1 MRPSAVDVAVEPV
14 SAQPQGLALVRRSFG
29 PRFLGVWLCGACI
42 IPSLWEQPYNL
53 WHWVLAPYFMLVW
66 PPLAHWLA
74 MRAKQPLRAE
84 LINLWFDAAHAGFWA
99 AAMQF
104 SLVPTLA
111 LFMATCMSNVT
122 VGGWRWM
129 GRAFTG
135 HLAGALLGV
144 LVWGAHW
151 SPESSLTVQVW
162 TVPLMVLYPLLMGH
176 LMYGLATRLKQSRRE
191 LRYLSEHD
199 ALSGVHNR
207 RFFDAFL
214 RQSFAQFQRHPRPMT
229 LLIFDIDHF
238 KQINDR
244 HGHGVGDI
252 VIQQLATSL
261 AVSARTSDVVA
272 RLGGDE
278 FVVLLA
284 DADLAQGQA
293 YAARVQTHLKD
304 TLDHRGLG
312 FEATVSFGAAQA
324 DPLMKNHDQWLDQ
337 ADRDLYAHKAHRAA
351 PTTGT
356 PPASASPHPA
366 DWAGAAAPAFR
377 RTAPAELR

>member
-1 MRPSAVDVAVEPV
+1 MRPAANDAARDPAL
-14 SAQPQGLALVRRSFG
+14 AQPQGLALVRRSLG
-29 PRFLGVWLCGACI
+29 PRFVGVWLCGACI
-42 IPSLWEQPYNL
+42 VPSLLEQPANP
-53 WHWVLAPYFMLVW
+53 WHWMLAPYFMLVW
-66 PPLAHWLA
+66 PLLAYRLA
-74 MRAKQPLRAE
+74 VRSRQPLKAE
-84 LINLWFDAAHAGFWA
+84 LTNLWLDAAHAGFWA

-111 LFMATCMSNVT
+111 LFMATSLSNVT

-144 LVWGAHW
+144 LVWGAQFH
-151 SPESSLTVQVW
+151 PASSLAVQLW
-162 TVPLMVLYPLLMGH
+162 SVPLLLFYPLLMGH
-176 LMYGLATRLKQSRRE
+176 LMYGLASRLKQSRRE

-207 RFFDAFL
+207 RFFDAYL
-214 RQSFAQFQRHPRPMT
+214 RQTFAQFQRHHRPVT

-238 KQINDR
+238 KQINDQ
-244 HGHGVGDI
+244 HGHAVGDL

-261 AVSARTSDVVA
+261 VDCARNSDVVA

-284 DADLAQGQA
+284 DADLAQAQS
-293 YAARVQTHLKD
+293 YAERVQAHLKEAQD
-304 TLDHRGLG
+304 NRGLG

-324 DPLMKNHDQWLDQ
+324 DPRMKNHDQWLEQ
-337 ADRDLYAHKAHRAA
+337 ADRSLYADKDRRPALH
-351 PTTGT
+351 PGTG
-356 PPASASPHPA
+356 
-366 DWAGAAAPAFR
+366 AGLGVAPAFY
-377 RTAPAELR
+377 RTSPADLR